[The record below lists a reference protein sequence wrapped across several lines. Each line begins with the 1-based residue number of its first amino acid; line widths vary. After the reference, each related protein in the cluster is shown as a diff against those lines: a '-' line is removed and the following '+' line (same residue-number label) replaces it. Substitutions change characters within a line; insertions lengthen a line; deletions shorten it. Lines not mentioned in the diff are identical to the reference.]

1 MDGTT
6 MNGLVDR
13 LRREVGRLGGAGV
26 VGIGLLVF
34 AMTFYLSAH
43 RPARME
49 LGDLRAEARQLDERL
64 RAGDSA
70 SRREVAPGEQ
80 LATFYAFFPRE
91 DSTPHWLAR
100 IYAAAA
106 AKGIALESGEYKL
119 DRKVGERLARYEI
132 VLPVKGS
139 YAQIRGFVA
148 EVLASVPA
156 VALEE
161 VNLRRENVQ
170 SPLLD
175 ARVRFTLYLGAA
187 E

>member
-1 MDGTT
+1 
-6 MNGLVDR
+6 MNGLIEQ

-34 AMTFYLSAH
+34 AVTFYISAH
-43 RPARME
+43 RPARVE
-49 LGDLRAEARQLDERL
+49 LTALRTEARQLQEQL
-64 RAGDSA
+64 RMGESLNGRAA
-70 SRREVAPGEQ
+70 APAEQ

-91 DSTPHWLAR
+91 ASTPHWLAR

-132 VLPVKGS
+132 LLPLRGS

-148 EVLASVPA
+148 EVLATVPA
-156 VALEE
+156 AVLEE

-170 SPLLD
+170 TARLD